1 MRTGC
6 EACQVFNCA
15 CIYGNEALVGAMS
28 QSLTWSKDA
37 IPKKRGPKTDVLE
50 ALLKRVNG
58 LERKLKDDKKPGS
71 PEVAVDREEGGNVQF
86 ETEDEQ
92 TEGPAESRIAEETP
106 RIELAHPPPQQQ
118 PLVQQTVQYEGAR
131 EAIAFTDALL
141 DTFFSRL
148 HDKPYYILDE
158 TATRN
163 RLRDGHLPQYL
174 VNAVHAVSIRYVP
187 HLCGGPAGAA
197 RSSQDHALRAR
208 ADIDVDE
215 PSIDHLQ
222 ALLLLAIASFQSGR
236 GKKSYMILS
245 HALSMAFALDLHREL
260 PAMRIPAAER
270 ESRRKLFWTCYLM
283 DRFTVSGSK
292 RPALISDEAIYLR
305 LPSYHPQGSSNAIE
319 GNFFANGASL
329 PYASGISSA
338 NPSSGAMLVEIVRI
352 LGRANRYLASGGVKG
367 DSHFPWHSNSTLTQI
382 RSDLDLFA
390 ALTAEVFT
398 SYEAMFT
405 QPDSTPLVLSRL
417 IYHLVHC
424 LIYRP
429 FLPLDL
435 AELTGPGQHQSWQ
448 IEATHVCFMH
458 ANEIAQTVEVGK
470 SFGFT
475 LWPAF
480 VGYCLCTAGS
490 IHVHGAHY
498 ISFQEGDLYRS
509 SADYLRKE
517 IAHLAE
523 LRCLWACVQH
533 QHDTLQAVFASHSQL
548 VASLASSPMRF
559 SPVFQMDDF
568 FDRYPGTYFDGAHIP
583 FADVPVDGSAENGQ
597 TYNAYSWQNPMQ
609 LPYNNGLTPT
619 IPSQSNIS
627 GPEMD
632 HRKTKRRR
640 TTNES
645 SFSLPVPPVELNVQL
660 AHQQRTYQPEMP
672 SAPGGHHRANSQ
684 HQMSSAT
691 PPSATS
697 ATDYNNVGSQFLFPD
712 HVQNQTLTQS
722 ALSPTFGFSPLPFA
736 PTSYPTPGGL
746 SVSNE
751 SNHTDP
757 DKDPFLSLLEQLAQ
771 NDIGNGQGPSDLGFY
786 LSGQG

>member
-1 MRTGC
+1 M
-6 EACQVFNCA
+6 
-15 CIYGNEALVGAMS
+15 
-28 QSLTWSKDA
+28 
-37 IPKKRGPKTDVLE
+37 LE

-58 LERKLKDDKKPGS
+58 LEKKLKDEKTPDALEAALHEAG
-71 PEVAVDREEGGNVQF
+71 Q
-86 ETEDEQ
+86 DEQ
-92 TEGPAESRIAEETP
+92 GGHEGESHPHPQQHQPATEGAVEEERRADETP
-106 RIELAHPPPQQQ
+106 RIELAQPPPPRPQA
-118 PLVQQTVQYEGAR
+118 PPVARRSSQYEGAR

-148 HDKPYYILDE
+148 HNQPYYILDE

-163 RLRDGHLPQYL
+163 RLRDGHLPRYL

-197 RSSQDHALRAR
+197 RSSQDHASRAR

-236 GKKSYMILS
+236 GKKSYMMLS
-245 HALSMAFALDLHREL
+245 HAIGMAFALDLHREL
-260 PAMRIPAAER
+260 SAMRIPPAER
-270 ESRRKLFWTCYLM
+270 ESRRRLWWTIFLM

-292 RPALISDEAIYLR
+292 RPALISDEAVYLR
-305 LPSYHPQGSSNAIE
+305 LPSGQTQGSSNFVE
-319 GNFFANGASL
+319 GNFFTSGASL

-338 NPSSGAMLVEIVRI
+338 NPSSGAVLVEVVRI

-367 DSHFPWHSNSTLTQI
+367 DSHFPWHANSTLTQI

-390 ALTAEVFT
+390 ALTADVFT
-398 SYEAMFT
+398 SYEAMFS
-405 QPDSTPLVLSRL
+405 QPDSTTLVLSRL

-458 ANEIAQTVEVGK
+458 ANEIAQTVEMGK
-470 SFGFT
+470 SFGIS

-480 VGYCLCTAGS
+480 VGYCLCTAGT
-490 IHVHGAHY
+490 IHTHGAHY
-498 ISFQEGDLYRS
+498 VSFQEGDLYRS

-517 IAHLAE
+517 MAQLTD
-523 LRCLWACVQH
+523 LSYLWACVQH
-533 QHDTLQAVFASHSQL
+533 QRDTLQAVFSSHSQL

-568 FDRYPGTYFDGAHIP
+568 FDRYPGAYFDGAHIP
-583 FADVPVDGSAENGQ
+583 FADVLVDQPREHTQSTSANP
-597 TYNAYSWQNPMQ
+597 WQNPMQ
-609 LPYNNGLTPT
+609 MQYNTGVMPI
-619 IPSQSNIS
+619 IPSQSGLNGS
-627 GPEMD
+627 DND

-640 TTNES
+640 TES
-645 SFSLPVPPVELNVQL
+645 SFSHPVPPIELNVQL
-660 AHQQRTYQPEMP
+660 AQQQRGYQHHASVS
-672 SAPGGHHRANSQ
+672 SAPGGGHHRTLSQ
-684 HQMSSAT
+684 PQISGAT
-691 PPSATS
+691 PPSAIS
-697 ATDYNNVGSQFLFPD
+697 APDQSSLSGSQFLFPD

-736 PTSYPTPGGL
+736 STSYPTPGGV

-771 NDIGNGQGPSDLGFY
+771 NDGGNGQGPSDLGFY